1 MKTSWDKFIT
11 EIKLTLGVDK
21 LSEKKIKFC
30 MSQYILGVGIN
41 NVVKDLK
48 NEKD

>member
-1 MKTSWDKFIT
+1 MNNSWDRFIT

-21 LSEKKIKFC
+21 LTEKKIKFC
-30 MSQYILGVGIN
+30 MSQYVLGVSIN